1 MISIYSPCFRE
12 SEYVPI
18 VYAYYDR
25 ADMLSTTLDEVDH
38 SHNLCEIMY
47 VTEGAACVRVD
58 GRTVALARRQF
69 IFIDAGVRHQ
79 LLLDRASPFGMMNI
93 EFQYEPSDGR
103 CPGTRTLA
111 EASPALG
118 RMLSAPAPF
127 MALTD
132 EDGAVHDLLK
142 QIVLLA
148 DSTLCDAE
156 RMCSLMAT
164 QIVLL
169 MARLWR
175 SARLPVRSA
184 HVALALDIIR
194 SRYGGALTALD
205 IARELHIHPTY
216 LHKLFRRE
224 TGCSVCEYL
233 QRVRLERAG
242 ELLRGGLP
250 LREVAQAVGIA
261 SPQYFS
267 KLFKRAYG
275 VTPGEYR
282 LTTRPGG
289 ADAPD
294 DIYKESLGP

>member
-12 SEYVPI
+12 REYVPV

-25 ADMLSTTLDEVDH
+25 ADMLSTTLDEIDH
-38 SHNLCEIMY
+38 SHTLCEIMY
-47 VTEGAACVRVD
+47 VTEGAASVRVD
-58 GRTVALARRQF
+58 GRTVTLTRRQF
-69 IFIDAGVRHQ
+69 IFIDSGVRHR

-103 CPGTRTLA
+103 CPGTRTLM

-118 RMLSAPAPF
+118 RMLSSPAPYL
-127 MALTD
+127 ALTD

-148 DSTLCDAE
+148 DSTRCESE
-156 RMCSLMAT
+156 RLCSLMAT

-184 HVALALDIIR
+184 HVAMALKIIR
-194 SRYGGALTALD
+194 SRYGGTLTALE

-216 LHKLFRRE
+216 LHKLFREE
-224 TGCSVCEYL
+224 TGYSVCEYI
-233 QRVRLERAG
+233 QRVRLKRAG
-242 ELLRGGLP
+242 ELLRGEGT
-250 LREVAQAVGIA
+250 LRETAQAVGIA

-275 VTPGEYR
+275 MTPGEYR
-282 LTTRPGG
+282 LRARTGRAELPY
-289 ADAPD
+289 PD
-294 DIYKESLGP
+294 GEAGDL